1 MMHPLVIRAFSEGRF
16 WDILRQVYGQA
27 MSLNFF
33 VGGVCSLI
41 LMAIYI
47 NSRSVVL
54 TATTAML
61 SGAVVVEWFP
71 PEVRIAGFLLIFAG
85 VAAAGSSIYL
95 GRRRRITT

>member
-1 MMHPLVIRAFSEGRF
+1 MTRLLAIRAMSEGDF
-16 WDILRQVYGQA
+16 WEVLRQVFGQA
-27 MSLNFF
+27 MSLTFF
-33 VGGVCSLI
+33 VGTVFTLI
-41 LMAIYI
+41 LMSIYI

-61 SGAVVVEWFP
+61 SGAVVVEFFP